1 MPCRPFNLFSSN
13 YIGGHLL
20 EKTGPGKQ
28 VSNRSWSFLA
38 KWIPS
43 WGLWPS
49 AYMTQRWSTMILGQ
63 INYLKW
69 WAQITRQC
77 NGQINWISHQYHQC
91 PPVPLPPSG
100 CFEEKDR
107 RCPSRG
113 HLRCWDL
120 ANHWVQLERNVA
132 TWLVWLSVLLF
143 NFVVPGDDFKIGR
156 GNLDMHVHWTYYHK
170 LAADDELWLRLIP
183 GPNATKHASATS
195 RSKNRKLFS

>member
-91 PPVPLPPSG
+91 PPVPLPHSG

-113 HLRCWDL
+113 HLRCWATL
-120 ANHWVQLERNVA
+120 PTTECSWKE
-132 TWLVWLSVLLF
+132 TWLRDSY
-143 NFVVPGDDFKIGR
+143 DFQF
-156 GNLDMHVHWTYYHK
+156 YF
-170 LAADDELWLRLIP
+170 
-183 GPNATKHASATS
+183 STS
-195 RSKNRKLFS
+195 WSLVMISK